1 MLRTVSLFSGC
12 GGLDYAFQSKGF
24 DLVFAADNDPKAIE
38 VYRRNVDERAYV
50 YDVVSAEFHEAIK
63 KIGQCD
69 VVLGGFPCQG
79 FSKAGPKRV
88 DDERNALY
96 QEMKRAVA
104 VLKPTI
110 FIAENVDGL
119 HQNFGGHYL
128 KSIIDDFADLGYSVE
143 FKILDA
149 AAFGVPQ
156 HRRRIIF
163 VGTKFESHHS
173 FHWPQPTHAAKSR
186 NGEFSIV
193 NDALS
198 LWDTE
203 NTASVLAPPVT
214 MHDAISDLV
223 TLGGVSDHAVIKKWP
238 EKYEHVFRAIGP
250 GQKLCNV
257 RHAATAVYTW
267 NIPEAFGYVTVRQK
281 KILETIGLNRRHKQ
295 YGDIPNGNP
304 LTLEVIQELSGLSE
318 IHCDEIDDLLT
329 KNYIKEVAGKYDLK
343 GAMFNSG
350 LFKRPDWNEPS
361 PTVLTIFDNPRY
373 FLHPSENRPLSLREC
388 ARLQSFPDSFTFSQ
402 GDEASLKAGYRL
414 VGNAVPP
421 LLGQHLAISVKNYV
435 EQSKGKVTQ

>member
-24 DLVFAADNDPKAIE
+24 DLVFAADNDPEAVE

-50 YDVVSAEFHEAIK
+50 YDVVSAEFHEAVK

-79 FSKAGPKRV
+79 FSKAGPKRA

-104 VLKPTI
+104 VLNPTI

-128 KSIIDDFADLGYSVE
+128 KSIVADFAGLGYSVE
-143 FKILDA
+143 FRILDA

-163 VGTKFESHHS
+163 VGTKFESRHS
-173 FHWPQPTHAAKSR
+173 FSWPQPTHAAKSR
-186 NGEFSIV
+186 NGEFLIV
-193 NDALS
+193 NDAPS
-198 LWDTE
+198 LWDAE
-203 NTASVLAPPVT
+203 NEVNVLAPPVT
-214 MHDAISDLV
+214 VRDAIGDLV
-223 TLGGVSDHAVIKKWP
+223 TLGSVPDHAVIRKWP
-238 EKYEHVFRAIGP
+238 EKYEHVFRAIRP

-257 RHAATAVYTW
+257 RHAATAVYSW
-267 NIPEAFGYVTVRQK
+267 HIPEAFGYVTVRQQ
-281 KILETIGLNRRHKQ
+281 KILETIGLNRRHKR

-304 LTLEVIQELSGLSE
+304 LALEVIQELSGLSD
-318 IHCDEIDDLLT
+318 IGRDEMDDLLE
-329 KNYIKEVAGKYDLK
+329 KNYVKEIAGKYDLK

-350 LFKRPDWNEPS
+350 LFKRPDWDAPS

-388 ARLQSFPDSFTFSQ
+388 ARLQSFPDSFILSQ
-402 GDEASLKAGYRL
+402 EDEVSLKAGYRL

-421 LLGQHLAISVKNYV
+421 LLGQHLATSVKNYV
-435 EQSKGKVTQ
+435 EK

>member
-24 DLVFAADNDPKAIE
+24 DLVFAADNDPEAIE

-50 YDVVSAEFHEAIK
+50 YDVASTEFHEAVK
-63 KIGQCD
+63 EIGQCD

-79 FSKAGPKRV
+79 FSKAGPKRA
-88 DDERNALY
+88 DDKRNALY
-96 QEMKRAVA
+96 QEMKRAIA

-128 KSIIDDFADLGYSVE
+128 KSIVTDFADLGYSVE
-143 FKILDA
+143 FRILDA

-163 VGTKFESHHS
+163 VGTKFASPQS
-173 FHWPQPTHAAKSR
+173 FVWPRPTHAAKSR
-186 NGEFSIV
+186 NGEFLIV
-193 NDALS
+193 NDIPS
-198 LWDTE
+198 LWDSE
-203 NTASVLAPPVT
+203 NGENILTPPLT
-214 MHDAISDLV
+214 MRDAISDLV
-223 TLGGVSDHAVIKKWP
+223 MLGGVADHAVIKKWP

-257 RHAATAVYTW
+257 RHAETAVYSW
-267 NIPEAFGYVTVRQK
+267 NIPEAFGYVTGRQQ

-304 LTLEVIQELSGLSE
+304 LTVEVIQELSGLSKIGE
-318 IHCDEIDDLLT
+318 DEIDDLLK
-329 KNYIKEVAGKYDLK
+329 KNYIKEISGKYDLK

-350 LFKRPDWNEPS
+350 LFKRPDWDKPS

-388 ARLQSFPDSFTFSQ
+388 ARLQSFPDNFIFSR
-402 GDEASLKAGYRL
+402 GDQVSLKAGYRL

-421 LLGQHLAISVKNYV
+421 LLGQHLALSVRNYV
-435 EQSKGKVTQ
+435 EKTRKRVA